1 MIKNKKG
8 ILLLLVLVLTFS
20 LVSCSKDDVKED
32 NNKDVESNVEE
43 KDVTASGKVYQGF
56 GMSNLYRED
65 MGEDSEGN
73 PIYSFNQIFVNAL
86 FDEDD
91 KIVDIYIDQLE
102 VGTPNGPE
110 TFAKF
115 NGYPEKEGF
124 NWSGKYETTEEI
136 FKEELENWKTKRQ
149 LKDDYKLDSGTW
161 EEQIQKYEET
171 FKGMTV
177 KEVIKWTND
186 YCSSIDNRPV
196 TKDSEHLIDVEKYEA
211 LSDEDKAML
220 DELTSVA
227 TISLNDTHGNI
238 LIAIRNA
245 SNNKKEVEVKDYEN
259 LGIGLAYNTRVMPMK
274 DDEGNSIYSFNEVI
288 TNVVLDKDEKI
299 SAIFIDQQEL
309 FSGNMEGD
317 NVSRFSGFPTQQGY
331 NGVEEITPAMF
342 REEVAAW
349 RTKRQLK
356 EDYKLESG
364 TWEEQMLKIEEELIG
379 KTKEEVISWAEEY
392 ENNPDLISGAT
403 ISIQNENG
411 MILDSII
418 NSFDNLK

>member
-20 LVSCSKDDVKED
+20 LVSCSKEDVKED
-32 NNKDVESNVEE
+32 TNKGVESNVEE

-102 VGTPNGPE
+102 VGTPNGPD

-124 NWSGKYETTEEI
+124 NWSGKYESTEEI

-274 DDEGNSIYSFNEVI
+274 DDEGNSIYSINEVI

-299 SAIFIDQQEL
+299 SAIFIDQQEI
-309 FSGNMEGD
+309 FSGNMKGD
-317 NVSRFSGFPTQQGY
+317 NVSIFSGFPTQQGY

-349 RTKRQLK
+349 KTKRQLK
-356 EDYKLESG
+356 EEYKLESG

-392 ENNPDLISGAT
+392 ENNPDLVSGAT

>member
-317 NVSRFSGFPTQQGY
+317 NVSKFSGFPTQQGY

>member
-317 NVSRFSGFPTQQGY
+317 NVSKFSGFPTQQGY
-331 NGVEEITPAMF
+331 NGVEKITPAMF

>member
-20 LVSCSKDDVKED
+20 LVSCSKEDVKED
-32 NNKDVESNVEE
+32 TNKGVESNVEE

-102 VGTPNGPE
+102 VGTPNGPD

-124 NWSGKYETTEEI
+124 NWSGKYESTEEI
-136 FKEELENWKTKRQ
+136 FKEELEDWKTKRQ

-274 DDEGNSIYSFNEVI
+274 DDEGNSIYSINEVI

-299 SAIFIDQQEL
+299 SAIFIDQQEI
-309 FSGNMEGD
+309 FSGNMKGD
-317 NVSRFSGFPTQQGY
+317 NVSIFSGFPTQQGY

-349 RTKRQLK
+349 KTKRQLK
-356 EDYKLESG
+356 EEYKLESG

-392 ENNPDLISGAT
+392 ENNPDLVSGAT

>member
-32 NNKDVESNVEE
+32 TNKDVDNNVEE
-43 KDVTASGKVYQGF
+43 KDVSASGKVYQGF

-102 VGTPNGPE
+102 VGTPNGPD

-211 LSDEDKAML
+211 LSEEDKKML
-220 DELTSVA
+220 DDLTSVA

-274 DDEGNSIYSFNEVI
+274 DDEGNSIYSINEVI
-288 TNVVLDKDEKI
+288 TNIVLDKDEKI

-356 EDYKLESG
+356 DDYKLESG
-364 TWEEQMLKIEEELIG
+364 TWEEQILKIEEELIG
-379 KTKEEVISWAEEY
+379 KTKEEVISWAAEY

>member
-1 MIKNKKG
+1 
-8 ILLLLVLVLTFS
+8 
-20 LVSCSKDDVKED
+20 VSCSKDDVKED
-32 NNKDVESNVEE
+32 TNKDVDNNVEE
-43 KDVTASGKVYQGF
+43 KDVSASGKVYQGF

-102 VGTPNGPE
+102 VGTPNGPD

-211 LSDEDKAML
+211 LSEEDKKML
-220 DELTSVA
+220 DDLTSVA

-274 DDEGNSIYSFNEVI
+274 DDEGNSIYSINEVI
-288 TNVVLDKDEKI
+288 TNIVLDKDEKI

-309 FSGNMEGD
+309 FSGNIEGD

-356 EDYKLESG
+356 DDYKLESG
-364 TWEEQMLKIEEELIG
+364 TWEEQILKIEEELIG